1 MEFKDLIKA
10 KIPGYLLK
18 RQEDVQKLKS
28 FLDEKNWDEIKMIG
42 HQLKG
47 NGPTF
52 GFDEIG
58 EIGSQLEEAASN
70 EAGQEVIPLIKRL
83 EQVLEKAKA

>member
-1 MEFKDLIKA
+1 MDFQDLIKA

-18 RQEDVQKLKS
+18 RQEDVKNLKK
-28 FLDEKNWDEIKMIG
+28 FLAEKNWPEIKMIG

-52 GFDEIG
+52 GFPEIG
-58 EIGSQLEEAASN
+58 EIGSLLEEAADQQ
-70 EAGQEVIPLIKRL
+70 AGQGIPALINRL
-83 EQVLEKAKA
+83 EQVLGNAKT